1 MDFNIKT
8 IDSLGRIVIPSQIRK
23 NLNINEDTLLGIN
36 VIDSKIILSKIDVI
50 ESKNNEVLI
59 NILKDLLDTDIL
71 VTNLNRVVSGTKKEL
86 IGMTLSDRFISIV
99 NKRQKSLINGLQ
111 INEND
116 KKIENLLVYPIL
128 KNSVLYGS
136 IVIYLKNID
145 NFNKN
150 EIILDK
156 IIKLYLETY
165 I

>member
-8 IDSLGRIVIPSQIRK
+8 IDSLGRIVIPSMIRK
-23 NLNINEDTLLGIN
+23 SLNINEDTLLGIN
-36 VIDSKIILSKIDVI
+36 VVDTKIILSKIDVI

-99 NKRQKSLINGLQ
+99 NKRQKSLVNGLQ

-116 KKIENLLVYPIL
+116 KKIENLLIYPIL
-128 KNSVLYGS
+128 KNSVLHGS

-150 EIILDK
+150 EIILDQ

>member
-8 IDSLGRIVIPSQIRK
+8 VDSLGRVVIPSQIRK
-23 NLNINEDTLLGIN
+23 SLNINEDTLLGIN
-36 VIDSKIILSKIDVI
+36 VLDSKIILTKINVI

-71 VTNLNRVVSGTKKEL
+71 VTNLNRIVSGTKKDL

-116 KKIENLLVYPIL
+116 KIIENLLIYPIL

-150 EIILDK
+150 EIILDQ

>member
-8 IDSLGRIVIPSQIRK
+8 VDSLGRIVIPSQIRK
-23 NLNINEDTLLGIN
+23 SLNINEDTLLGIN
-36 VIDSKIILSKIDVI
+36 VLDSKIILTKINVI

-71 VTNLNRVVSGTKKEL
+71 VTNLNRIVSGTKKDL

-111 INEND
+111 VDEND
-116 KKIENLLVYPIL
+116 KKIENLLIYPIL
-128 KNSVLYGS
+128 KDSVLYGS
-136 IVIYLKNID
+136 IVIYLKDID

-150 EIILDK
+150 EIILDQ

>member
-116 KKIENLLVYPIL
+116 KKIENLLIYPIL

-150 EIILDK
+150 EIILDQ

>member
-8 IDSLGRIVIPSQIRK
+8 VDSLGRIVIPSQIRK

-36 VIDSKIILSKIDVI
+36 VVDNKIVLSKIDVI

-71 VTNLNRVVSGTKKEL
+71 VTNLNRIVSGTKKDL

-111 INEND
+111 VDEND
-116 KKIENLLVYPIL
+116 KKIENLLIYPIL
-128 KNSVLYGS
+128 KDSVLYGS
-136 IVIYLKNID
+136 IVIYLKDID

-150 EIILDK
+150 EIILDQ

>member
-150 EIILDK
+150 EIILDQ

>member
-23 NLNINEDTLLGIN
+23 SLNINEDTLLGIN

-86 IGMTLSDRFISIV
+86 VGMTLSDRFISIV

-116 KKIENLLVYPIL
+116 KKIENLLICPIL
-128 KNSVLYGS
+128 KNSILYGS

-150 EIILDK
+150 EIILDQ

>member
-8 IDSLGRIVIPSQIRK
+8 VDSLGRIVIPSQIRK
-23 NLNINEDTLLGIN
+23 SLNINENTLLGIN
-36 VIDSKIILSKIDVI
+36 VLDSKIVLSKIDVI
-50 ESKNNEVLI
+50 ESKDNEVLI

-71 VTNLNRVVSGTKKEL
+71 VTNLNIIVSGTKKEL
-86 IGMTLSDRFISIV
+86 IGMTLSDRFVSIV

-116 KKIENLLVYPIL
+116 KIIENLLIYPIL

-150 EIILDK
+150 EIILDQ